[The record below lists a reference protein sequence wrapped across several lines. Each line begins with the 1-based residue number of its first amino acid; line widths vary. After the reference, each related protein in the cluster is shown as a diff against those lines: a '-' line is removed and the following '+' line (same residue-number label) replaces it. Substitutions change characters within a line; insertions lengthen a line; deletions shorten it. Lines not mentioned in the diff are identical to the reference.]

1 MAFEERAYT
10 VLQSEGSIEVR
21 DYAPALVAETIV
33 EADFEEAGSPGF
45 RILVEYI
52 SGANAQRES
61 IAMTAPVTQIPE
73 GERIAMTAPV
83 TQELVK
89 QGYRITF
96 MMPSGRT
103 LEDLPIPDDHRIALR
118 EEPGQRYVAIR
129 YSGFW
134 SEKNYQQ
141 QLERLTR
148 WMAQKGL
155 EPKGSAVWARYDP
168 PFMPWFLRT
177 NEILIPIGST
187 TASP

>member
-1 MAFEERAYT
+1 MAFEERTYT
-10 VLQSEGSIEVR
+10 VVQSEASIEVR
-21 DYAPALVAETIV
+21 DYAPAIVAETIV
-33 EADFEEAGSPGF
+33 DAEFEEAGSPGF

-61 IAMTAPVTQIPE
+61 IAMTAPVTQMPE
-73 GERIAMTAPV
+73 GERIEMTAPV

-103 LEDLPIPDDHRIALR
+103 IEDLPIPDDHRIAVR
-118 EEPGQRYVAIR
+118 EEPGRRYVAIR

-141 QLERLTR
+141 QLETLTR
-148 WMAQKGL
+148 WMGENKLEAQG
-155 EPKGSAVWARYDP
+155 PAIWARYDP
-168 PFMPWFLRT
+168 PFMPWFFRR
-177 NEILIPIGST
+177 NEILIPIK
-187 TASP
+187 P

>member
-10 VLQSEGSIEVR
+10 VVQSDRSIEVR
-21 DYAPALVAETIV
+21 DYDPAIVAETIV
-33 EADFEEAGSPGF
+33 DAEFEDAGSPGF

-52 SGANAQRES
+52 SGANTQRES

-103 LEDLPIPDDHRIALR
+103 LEDLPIPLDDRIVLR

-141 QLERLTR
+141 KLETLTR
-148 WMAQKGL
+148 WMSEKRLKAQG
-155 EPKGSAVWARYDP
+155 PAIWARYDP
-168 PFMPWFLRT
+168 PFMPWFFRR
-177 NEILIPIGST
+177 NEILIPIK
-187 TASP
+187 P